1 MARRI
6 VIIRNPTAG
15 RRRARL
21 LDAVCAELAA
31 RGCAPEVV
39 TTQGPDH
46 AVDLARSADAD
57 LVVAAGGDGTIN
69 EVVHGLMTR
78 SHGARPAFATVPM
91 GTINVLALELG
102 LPRDAAGLAQVI
114 AQGSLIAVTVGCA
127 NGRHFLLTAGA
138 GVDAAAVR
146 FLSPGMKRWFGQ
158 GAYYLALVRAL
169 IAEGNTVF
177 TVEIDGETHRVSS
190 VIVTNAA
197 RYAGDKVVA
206 PDASLTGRDVHVL
219 LGTRHGRWNLI
230 RYGAAYMRGVLPTLP
245 DVRIVPVQALR
256 IAEPAGKPVQLDG
269 DNRLVTP
276 VDVAVV
282 DAPLMVASF
291 GTPPGEP
298 VGS

>member
-1 MARRI
+1 MARR
-6 VIIRNPTAG
+6 VYIIRNPTAG

-21 LDAVCAELAA
+21 LDAVCAALSA
-31 RGCAPEVV
+31 RGCTPEVV
-39 TTQGPDH
+39 MTQGPDH

-78 SHGARPAFATVPM
+78 PLGARPAFATLPM

-102 LPRDAAGLAQVI
+102 LPRDAVGLAQVI
-114 AQGSLIAVTVGCA
+114 AQGSLIAVTVGRA

-146 FLSPGMKRWFGQ
+146 FLSPGMKRLFGQ

-219 LGTRHGRWNLI
+219 LGTKHGRWNLI
-230 RYGAAYMRGVLPTLP
+230 RYGAAYMRGTLPTLP

-276 VDVAVV
+276 VNIEVV

-291 GTPPGEP
+291 GTPPGSS
-298 VGS
+298 G